1 MKRYQFYVGTEDKDK
16 LVKIKS
22 DKEFIT
28 CFDFWFEN
36 YTLQLAQ
43 GRYTMQELN
52 GIEGLDETIKEK
64 TFIVTVI
71 DNYTDKRLKWIVS
84 NLKQQLN
91 QETILV
97 TQEHLTTVEFM

>member
-1 MKRYQFYVGTEDKDK
+1 MKIYKFYVGTADKDK
-16 LVKIKS
+16 LEQIKP
-22 DKEFIT
+22 DKEFIA
-28 CFDFWFEN
+28 CFDFWFKN
-36 YTLQLAQ
+36 YTLQEAR

-52 GIEGLDETIKEK
+52 TVIDEK

-71 DNYTDKRLKWIVS
+71 DDLADKSLKYIVS

-97 TQEHLTTVEFM
+97 TQEHLTTVKFM

>member
-1 MKRYQFYVGTEDKDK
+1 MKRYQFYVGTADKDK
-16 LVKIKS
+16 LEQIKQ

-43 GRYTMQELN
+43 GRYTMQESNALV
-52 GIEGLDETIKEK
+52 TEK

-71 DNYTDKRLKWIVS
+71 DNFKDSELKWIVS
-84 NLKQQLN
+84 NLKHQLN

-97 TQEHLTTVEFM
+97 TQEHLTTVKFM

>member
-1 MKRYQFYVGTEDKDK
+1 MKIYKFYVGTADKDK
-16 LVKIKS
+16 LEQIKP
-22 DKEFIT
+22 DREFIA
-28 CFDFWFEN
+28 CFDFWFKN
-36 YTLQLAQ
+36 YTLQEAT

-52 GIEGLDETIKEK
+52 TVIDEK

-71 DNYTDKRLKWIVS
+71 DDLADKSLKYIVS

-97 TQEHLTTVEFM
+97 TQEHLTTIKFM

>member
-1 MKRYQFYVGTEDKDK
+1 MKIYKFYVGTADKDI
-16 LVKIKS
+16 LTKIKP
-22 DKEFIT
+22 DREFIT

-43 GRYTMQELN
+43 GRYTMQESNTL
-52 GIEGLDETIKEK
+52 ITEK

-71 DNYTDKRLKWIVS
+71 DNYTDERLKWIVS

-97 TQEHLTTVEFM
+97 TEEQLTTVKFM

>member
-1 MKRYQFYVGTEDKDK
+1 MKRYQFYIGTADKDK
-16 LVKIKS
+16 LEQIKP

-43 GRYTMQELN
+43 GRYTMQECNTLV
-52 GIEGLDETIKEK
+52 TEK

-71 DNYTDKRLKWIVS
+71 DDFKDSELKWIVS

-97 TQEHLTTVEFM
+97 TQEHLTTVKFM

>member
-1 MKRYQFYVGTEDKDK
+1 MKRYQFYIGTADKDT
-16 LVKIKS
+16 LTKIKP
-22 DKEFIT
+22 DREFIT

-43 GRYTMQELN
+43 GRYAMQESNTLV
-52 GIEGLDETIKEK
+52 TEK

-71 DNYTDKRLKWIVS
+71 DDFKDSELKLIVS

-97 TQEHLTTVEFM
+97 TQEHLTTVKFM

>member
-1 MKRYQFYVGTEDKDK
+1 MKRYQFYIGTADKDA
-16 LVKIKS
+16 LTKIKP
-22 DKEFIT
+22 DKEFVT

-43 GRYTMQELN
+43 GRYTMQEGNTLV
-52 GIEGLDETIKEK
+52 TEK

-71 DNYTDKRLKWIVS
+71 DDFKDSELKLIVS

-97 TQEHLTTVEFM
+97 TQEHLTTVKFM

>member
-1 MKRYQFYVGTEDKDK
+1 MKRYQFYVGTADKDK
-16 LVKIKS
+16 LEQIRP
-22 DKEFIT
+22 DREFIT
-28 CFDFWFEN
+28 CFDFWFKN
-36 YTLQLAQ
+36 YTIQEAR

-52 GIEGLDETIKEK
+52 TVIEEK

-71 DNYTDKRLKWIVS
+71 DDLADKSLKYIVS

-97 TQEHLTTVEFM
+97 TQEHLTTVKFM

>member
-1 MKRYQFYVGTEDKDK
+1 MKRYQFYVGTADKDK
-16 LVKIKS
+16 LEKIKP
-22 DKEFIT
+22 DKEFIA

-43 GRYTMQELN
+43 GRYTMQESNIL
-52 GIEGLDETIKEK
+52 ITEK

-71 DNYTDKRLKWIVS
+71 DDFKDERLKWIVS

-97 TQEHLTTVEFM
+97 TQEHLTTVKFM

>member
-1 MKRYQFYVGTEDKDK
+1 MKIYRLYVGTVDKDK
-16 LVKIKS
+16 LEQIKP

-43 GRYTMQELN
+43 GRYTMQESNTLV
-52 GIEGLDETIKEK
+52 TEK

-71 DNYTDKRLKWIVS
+71 DDFKDSELKWIVS

-91 QETILV
+91 QEAILV
-97 TQEHLTTVEFM
+97 TQEHLTTVKFM

>member
-1 MKRYQFYVGTEDKDK
+1 MKRYQFYIGTADKDK

-43 GRYTMQELN
+43 GRYTMKEDNTL
-52 GIEGLDETIKEK
+52 ITEK

-71 DNYTDKRLKWIVS
+71 DDFKDNVLKWIVS

-91 QETILV
+91 QESILV
-97 TQEHLTTVEFM
+97 TEEPLTKVKFI

>member
-1 MKRYQFYVGTEDKDK
+1 MRIYRFYVGTADRDK
-16 LVKIKS
+16 LEQIKP
-22 DKEFIT
+22 DREFIA
-28 CFDFWFEN
+28 CFDFWFKN

-52 GIEGLDETIKEK
+52 TVIEEK

-71 DNYTDKRLKWIVS
+71 DDFENKELKWVVS

-91 QETILV
+91 QEAILV
-97 TQEHLTTVEFM
+97 TEEPLTKVKFM